1 MSDFDYSQFE
11 ETPPPQGQ
19 NNRTFLVIAGILGAV
34 ILLAL
39 VAMAAYAFLVL
50 PGRNSQLAEKAAIAN
65 AANTATVMAATSSA
79 LTAMAPTNTPLP
91 TNTPTPEP
99 TFTALPTEEPATAT
113 PELGTGG
120 GLTED
125 MAMTA
130 TVSALLTQAAEGK
143 PAATEDGA
151 PTVAATALPTTGFA
165 DGMGIPSMVGL
176 GVLFI
181 ALIMITRQIRSA
193 RSR

>member
-79 LTAMAPTNTPLP
+79 LTAMAPTSTPLP
-91 TNTPTPEP
+91 LPTDTPTPTEMP
-99 TFTALPTEEPATAT
+99 SSRLPFDHVP
-113 PELGTGG
+113 PGMWVGLG
-120 GLTED
+120 
-125 MAMTA
+125 
-130 TVSALLTQAAEGK
+130 VSALL
-143 PAATEDGA
+143 
-151 PTVAATALPTTGFA
+151 
-165 DGMGIPSMVGL
+165 I
-176 GVLFI
+176 GVLFGC
-181 ALIMITRQIRSA
+181 IMGRRA
-193 RSR
+193 GR